1 MKKGDKIVC
10 INTKSL
16 SAFNGVYKGSVKKIK
31 ENETY
36 TVVDRG
42 HSYDIILKEV
52 PGTFYLSER
61 FVSLQYYRMMKLKKL
76 KKNMNEIETNNT

>member
-1 MKKGDKIVC
+1 MTLYDNYI
-10 INTKSL
+10 
-16 SAFNGVYKGSVKKIK
+16 KKIK
-31 ENETY
+31 ENEIY

-61 FVSLQYYRMMKLKKL
+61 FVSLHKYRMMKLKKI
-76 KKNMNEIETNNT
+76 KKNIV